1 MPPVPPHPVPAGP
14 LGVRWLAYELE
25 PLQAGTVGTA
35 TVELANAGAEP
46 WREVLLA
53 YHWLD
58 ELGNAI
64 VWDGIRT
71 PIERLAPA
79 EHATVAARVRAPMP
93 PGGHRLAFD
102 LVLEGR
108 YWLSEI
114 GNEMLVV
121 DAEVGPRDASAAVAH
136 LPAGVEAGA
145 DWQELVRTAHEEGF
159 AAVGGAIESRDRA
172 LRPYR
177 PGGGRNPSFPEP
189 LVCPSLLPPLVP
201 NCEIAGLP
209 AWRPEGAEPWIYDGR
224 ITARLRSGRPRA

>member
-1 MPPVPPHPVPAGP
+1 MEAVPAHAVPAGP
-14 LGVRWLAYELE
+14 LGVRWLAYELA
-25 PLQAGTVGTA
+25 PLQAGAVGTA
-35 TVELANAGAEP
+35 TVELENAGAEA

-71 PIERLAPA
+71 PIERLAPSERTA
-79 EHATVAARVRAPMP
+79 VAARVRAPMP
-93 PGGHRLAFD
+93 PARHRLAFD

-114 GNEMLVV
+114 GNEMLVADV
-121 DAEVGPRDASAAVAH
+121 AVGPRDASGAVAYL
-136 LPAGVEAGA
+136 LPGMEPAA
-145 DWQELVRTAHEEGF
+145 DWHELVRTAHEEGF

-189 LVCPSLLPPLVP
+189 LVCPSLLLPLAP
-201 NCEIAGLP
+201 NCEVAGLP
-209 AWRPEGAEPWIYDGR
+209 AWGPEGSEPWIYDGR
-224 ITARLRSGRPRA
+224 IRARRGR

>member
-1 MPPVPPHPVPAGP
+1 
-14 LGVRWLAYELE
+14 VRWLAYELE
-25 PLQAGTVGTA
+25 PLQAGAAGAA
-35 TVELANAGAEP
+35 TVELENAGAET
-46 WREVLLA
+46 WCEVLLA

-71 PIERLAPA
+71 PIERLAPSERA
-79 EHATVAARVRAPMP
+79 AVAARVRAPMP
-93 PGGHRLAFD
+93 PGPHRLAFD

-114 GNEMLVV
+114 GNEMLVAEV
-121 DAEVGPRDASAAVAH
+121 EVGPRDAGAAVAR
-136 LPAGVEAGA
+136 LPPEVEPSD
-145 DWQELVRTAHEEGF
+145 DWHERVRAAHEEGF

-189 LVCPSLLPPLVP
+189 LVCPSLLPPLEP
-201 NCEIAGLP
+201 NCQVAGLP
-209 AWRPEGAEPWIYDGR
+209 AWRPEGSEPWIYDGR
-224 ITARLRSGRPRA
+224 IRARLRR